1 MLGLEPT
8 RQRAMMEESLGVVLR
23 LLRGEAV
30 THKCDWFELNEAR
43 LHLDSF
49 SKPHL
54 ELAVASQISPAGA
67 RIAGKYGLG
76 LLSVGATSA
85 GGFDALSGNFA
96 VYSSECEKAGHE
108 VDRSRWRLVGPMH
121 IAETRQQALENVKFG
136 LEDWLFYFQ
145 QVANLPLGAEGSL
158 EEATQQLVEGGFAVI
173 GTPDDAIAQIERL
186 QKESGGFGAFLS
198 MAVNWASWEKTKRSY
213 ELFSRYVMPRF
224 QGSNAAR
231 TESMQWTMQHRPELR
246 VDYTNAVAKEFQD
259 YAKAQTEE

>member
-1 MLGLEPT
+1 
-8 RQRAMMEESLGVVLR
+8 
-23 LLRGEAV
+23 
-30 THKCDWFELNEAR
+30 
-43 LHLDSF
+43 
-49 SKPHL
+49 
-54 ELAVASQISPAGA
+54 
-67 RIAGKYGLG
+67 
-76 LLSVGATSA
+76 
-85 GGFDALSGNFA
+85 
-96 VYSSECEKAGHE
+96 
-108 VDRSRWRLVGPMH
+108 MH